1 MPRPHVRYVE
11 AAVDTFAAALAAQED
26 GVSHIELC
34 GPLHDGGTTPSAGL
48 IARCCEKLL
57 VSVNV
62 LIRPRVGDFVY
73 SDDDIEI
80 MKRDIAVAKAL
91 GVDCVA
97 MGALTPDGEVDA
109 ARMADLISV
118 ATPLR
123 VVFHKAFDH
132 VRDQDEALE
141 LLVSL
146 QVNAILTSGGAPT
159 AAEGA
164 PKLAQLV
171 ERAGD
176 RIRIVAGGKITTA
189 TVNNLIQLT
198 GVSAVHARDFQGMSA
213 AIAASRAFPHPGY

>member
-1 MPRPHVRYVE
+1 MPRPHVKYVE
-11 AAVDTFAAALAAQED
+11 AAVDTFAAALAAQQD
-26 GVSHIELC
+26 GVSRIELC

-62 LIRPRVGDFVY
+62 LIRPRAGDFVY
-73 SDDDIEI
+73 SDDEIEI

-97 MGALTPDGEVDA
+97 IGALTPDGEVDA

-123 VVFHKAFDH
+123 VVFHKAFDQT
-132 VRDQDEALE
+132 RDQDEALE

-146 QVNAILTSGGAPT
+146 QVNAILTSGGAAT

-176 RIRIVAGGKITTA
+176 RIRIVAGGKITA
-189 TVNNLIQLT
+189 RSVVALAQAT
-198 GVSAVHARDFQGMSA
+198 GVTAVHAREFLGISDS
-213 AIAASRAFPHPGY
+213 IANG

>member
-1 MPRPHVRYVE
+1 MPRPQVKYVE
-11 AAVDTFAAALAAQED
+11 AAVDTFASALAAQHD
-26 GVSHIELC
+26 GVSRIELC

-62 LIRPRVGDFVY
+62 LIRPRAGDFVY
-73 SDDDIEI
+73 YDDDIEI

-97 MGALTPDGEVDA
+97 MGALTSDGEVDA

-123 VVFHKAFDH
+123 VVFHKAFDQ

-159 AAEGA
+159 AVEGA
-164 PKLAQLV
+164 VKIAQLV

-176 RIRIVAGGKITTA
+176 RIRIVAGGKITA
-189 TVNNLIQLT
+189 RSVVALASAT
-198 GVSAVHARDFQGMSA
+198 GVTAVHAREFLGISA
-213 AIAASRAFPHPGY
+213 AIAAD